1 MTNAFSKKVE
11 NHEHAVA
18 LHYFHYN
25 FIRKHQTLKTT
36 PAVAAG
42 IANTAF
48 TIMDLMNLIEEEE
61 ARIGGRLTDYL
72 PATSKDA

>member
-1 MTNAFSKKVE
+1 MDAFSKKIE

-18 LHYFHYN
+18 LHFLHYN

-42 IANTAF
+42 IASKPMSMLDF
-48 TIMDLMNLIEEEE
+48 VRMLEDEEFKM
-61 ARIGGRLTDYL
+61 GGRLTGYL
-72 PATSKDA
+72 PSPSK